1 MTIVSLNCYDGDT
14 LIRVILQ
21 VSEYHLAQLN
31 IAKLK
36 YGIDDPELADFV
48 ARLDDINALADESPG
63 FVWRLQT
70 EEGDA
75 TAIDYFG
82 ADYLVNMSVWQDV
95 ESLRDYAF
103 RSAHKEVLARRNE
116 WFERMDDA
124 YAVLWWIPA
133 GSIPSI
139 EQAGERLESLRA
151 NGPNPRAFTF
161 KQIFEPG

>member
-1 MTIVSLNCYDGDT
+1 M
-14 LIRVILQ
+14 
-21 VSEYHLAQLN
+21 SEYQLAQLN

-36 YGIDDPELADFV
+36 FGIDDPELLDFV

-75 TAIDYFG
+75 TAIDFFG
-82 ADYLVNMSVWQDV
+82 PDYLVNMSVWQDL

-103 RSAHKEVLARRNE
+103 RSAHKEVLARRHE
-116 WFERMDDA
+116 WFDRMQYA

-133 GSIPSI
+133 GTIPTLEESS
-139 EQAGERLESLRA
+139 ERLESLRA

>member
-1 MTIVSLNCYDGDT
+1 M
-14 LIRVILQ
+14 
-21 VSEYHLAQLN
+21 SEYQLAQLN
-31 IAKLK
+31 IARLK
-36 YGIDDPELADFV
+36 YGFDDPELADFV
-48 ARLDDINALADESPG
+48 ARLEEVNALADESPG

-82 ADYLVNMSVWQDV
+82 SDYLVNMSVWQDI

-103 RSAHKEVLARRNE
+103 RSAHKEVLSRRHE
-116 WFERMDDA
+116 WFERMEDA

-133 GSIPSI
+133 GTIPTV
-139 EQAGERLESLRA
+139 EEAGERLDSLRA
-151 NGPNPRAFTF
+151 HGPNARAFSF

>member
-1 MTIVSLNCYDGDT
+1 VSDY
-14 LIRVILQ
+14 Q
-21 VSEYHLAQLN
+21 LAQLN

-36 YGIDDPELADFV
+36 YGFDDPELADFV
-48 ARLDDINALADESPG
+48 ARLDDVNALADESPG

-75 TAIDYFG
+75 TAIDFFG
-82 ADYLVNMSVWQDV
+82 PDYLVNMSVWQDL

-103 RSAHKEVLARRNE
+103 RSAHKEVLARRHE
-116 WFERMDDA
+116 WFDRMEKA

-133 GSIPSI
+133 GTIPTLEESS
-139 EQAGERLESLRA
+139 ERLESLRHF
-151 NGPNPRAFTF
+151 GPNPRAFTF

>member
-1 MTIVSLNCYDGDT
+1 MP
-14 LIRVILQ
+14 
-21 VSEYHLAQLN
+21 EYHLAQLN

-48 ARLDDINALADESPG
+48 AMLDDVNALADEAPG

-75 TAIDYFG
+75 TAIDFFG
-82 ADYLVNMSVWQDV
+82 LDYLVNMSVWQDV

-103 RSAHKEVLARRNE
+103 RSVHKEVLARRHE
-116 WFERMDDA
+116 WFDRKEDA
-124 YAVLWWIPA
+124 YAVLWWVPA
-133 GSIPSI
+133 GTIPTLDESS
-139 EQAGERLESLRA
+139 ERLESLRA